1 VTFRIVTDALAIR
14 ILIQSGFDVQAK
26 ALLRSLDECC
36 EFFSA
41 ILVKPDLAK
50 EFFDS
55 QELEK
60 SREFWHKNVNK
71 GRLRALID
79 QHISELGDFG
89 VEQMATW
96 RLEERLVTMTAK
108 YVSFISGYMAY
119 VGDESNETD
128 DNQLGLFGRKSKNS
142 IRTDRYALVVLIEP
156 LLISPAS
163 FPFDLIE
170 KDNTAWSMDEFNE
183 MVAHVKHGLPVMA
196 NMISEYK
203 IFGDVT
209 I

>member
-1 VTFRIVTDALAIR
+1 
-14 ILIQSGFDVQAK
+14 
-26 ALLRSLDECC
+26 
-36 EFFSA
+36 
-41 ILVKPDLAK
+41 
-50 EFFDS
+50 
-55 QELEK
+55 
-60 SREFWHKNVNK
+60 
-71 GRLRALID
+71 
-79 QHISELGDFG
+79 
-89 VEQMATW
+89 MATW